1 MFMDSKT
8 IQDLFWSKIDTT
20 LKNGENGQFW
30 TRTIVGHIMITARII
45 MMRTVIIF
53 TLTTIMVLITVIRTI
68 MNIENDGDDD
78 KKNQQAT
85 VDNNLAGIR

>member
-1 MFMDSKT
+1 
-8 IQDLFWSKIDTT
+8 
-20 LKNGENGQFW
+20 
-30 TRTIVGHIMITARII
+30 
-45 MMRTVIIF
+45 
-53 TLTTIMVLITVIRTI
+53 MVLITVIRTI